1 MSHAASITKSD
12 PVTGSEKP
20 SLRAN
25 FSDEALV
32 AALRRSE
39 VWAGE
44 ALVQRY
50 HEPLFRYL
58 NRQAGTAH
66 LAEELLQQTW
76 LSVFDHLEQF
86 KYDEHGGVG
95 FKAWVFRIATNKAHD
110 LWRSRGRE
118 KHAYDGLKRVA
129 DQEMPDASHRL
140 TGSEDDIKLRWAID
154 QLPEAQKQ
162 VVLLRYYSDM
172 KFVEI
177 AEMLGCPL
185 NTALGR
191 MHKAM
196 LKLKKLLEMPMTDEK
211 K

>member
-1 MSHAASITKSD
+1 MSQAASITTVQQD
-12 PVTGSEKP
+12 AASEKP
-20 SLRAN
+20 DLRVGQL
-25 FSDEALV
+25 SDEVLV
-32 AALRRSE
+32 GCVRRGE

-58 NRQAGTAH
+58 NRQAGTAN

-76 LSVFDHLEQF
+76 LSVFEHLEQF

-118 KHAYDGLKRVA
+118 KHAYDGLKLVT
-129 DQEMPDASHRL
+129 DQEMPDSSHRIS
-140 TGSEDDIKLRWAID
+140 GSEEEMKLRWAID
-154 QLPEAQKQ
+154 QLPDAQKQ

-172 KFVEI
+172 KFIEI

-196 LKLKKLLEMPMTDEK
+196 LKLKKLLESPMH
-211 K
+211 

>member
-1 MSHAASITKSD
+1 MTHGASIPATGPITASGRADLRIGQPSD
-12 PVTGSEKP
+12 
-20 SLRAN
+20 
-25 FSDEALV
+25 DDLV
-32 AALRRSE
+32 GRLRRGDAK
-39 VWAGE
+39 AGE
-44 ALVQRY
+44 TLVQRY

-58 NRQAGTAH
+58 NRQVGTANV
-66 LAEELLQQTW
+66 AEELLQQTW
-76 LSVFDHLEQF
+76 LSVFEHLEQYKF
-86 KYDEHGGVG
+86 DEHGGVG

-118 KHAYDGLKRVA
+118 KHAYDGLKLVT

-140 TGSEDDIKLRWAID
+140 TGSEEDRKLRWAID
-154 QLPEAQKQ
+154 QLPDAQKQ
-162 VVLLRYYSDM
+162 VVLLRYYSNM

-196 LKLKKLLEMPMTDEK
+196 QKLKKLIDS
-211 K
+211 